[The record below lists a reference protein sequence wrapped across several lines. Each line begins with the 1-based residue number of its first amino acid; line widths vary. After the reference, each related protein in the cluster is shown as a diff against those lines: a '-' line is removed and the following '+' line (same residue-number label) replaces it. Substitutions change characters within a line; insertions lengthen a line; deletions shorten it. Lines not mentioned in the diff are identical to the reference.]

1 MNTTITDCIN
11 NKVLVETKSHDM
23 EIICSKKGIS
33 FLKQDDYSIIC
44 SDNFEDNTSSCHL
57 LDYDEIYVNF
67 MRQEYVTHFSNYRY
81 FLSFIYCTKNKKG
94 DTLAIT
100 FDVED
105 FNATEQPVQKMSKK
119 ELENFLYDTS
129 NCLGKYIFEM
139 RKGICYASSVPDT
152 YTMDHNFIDLSSKG
166 IVDEFN
172 EFNNFINKVFHQ
184 IFEQPPKPDIKTI
197 YDVEAFTLTCHCGI
211 TGTIIY
217 PYLIT
222 ILDDSIKISEIKIN
236 FISKNLFEVES
247 RDRVISKDKI
257 HNLLVKNKIKSQ
269 KAWSDALWKL
279 A

>member
-33 FLKQDDYSIIC
+33 FLKLDNYSIIC

-67 MRQEYVTHFSNYRY
+67 IHQEYVTYFSNYRY

-152 YTMDHNFIDLSSKG
+152 YTMDNNFIDLSSKG

-172 EFNNFINKVFHQ
+172 DFKNRFSNVLKL
-184 IFEQPPKPDIKTI
+184 IFKEESKPDVKTI
-197 YDVEAFTLTCHCGI
+197 YDVEPFILTCHIGA
-211 TGTIIY
+211 TGTTIY

-222 ILDDSIKISEIKIN
+222 VLDDSIKISEIRIR

-257 HNLLVKNKIKSQ
+257 HNLLVKNKIKS
-269 KAWSDALWKL
+269 
-279 A
+279 